1 MKRIKT
7 IFTATLM
14 AMAGTAGAQT
24 TNYVHI
30 IKTDGT
36 EIQFSQTE
44 IQSMT
49 IDTERLPTDYV
60 EFTHDGKTI
69 KVATMNLGATTVAE
83 SAKTCYGNYYAWA
96 ATEPYCTVAVA
107 SNSGTATPKEGH
119 SGGYKKEN
127 APYYSGSGYTKYT
140 SPGETLEA
148 SDDAA
153 TIEMGEGWHIPTQDE
168 IQTLYNACGG
178 SGEYMDITTIS
189 SGSSYSKGIY
199 YVNGATTPVTIGSD
213 TYKVNGWLF
222 VQNATTHVFFPAAGY
237 IMYTEML
244 DVGENGGYWSSTFYY
259 DETYD
264 NADKEQ
270 ASSLWLRNDNLFED
284 VFPSSHDTRETGL
297 TIRPFK
303 N

>member
-1 MKRIKT
+1 
-7 IFTATLM
+7 M
-14 AMAGTAGAQT
+14 AMACTAGAQT

-60 EFTHDGKTI
+60 EFTHDGKTV

-119 SGGYKKEN
+119 SGGYNKEN

-168 IQTLYNACGG
+168 LQTLHNACGG
-178 SGEYMDITTIS
+178 SDAQMIS

-199 YVNGATTPVTIGSD
+199 WVKGASAPVTIGGD
-213 TYKVNGWLF
+213 TYKVNGLLF
-222 VQNATTHVFFPAAGY
+222 VQDATTHVFFPAAGY
-237 IMYTEML
+237 ILKTTMEY
-244 DVGENGGYWSSTFYY
+244 VGQEGYYWASSPYS
-259 DETYD
+259 DEYND
-264 NADKEQ
+264 NAWGLLFNYGYGY
-270 ASSLWLRNDNLFED
+270 SYVYSNHHFLRY
-284 VFPSSHDTRETGL
+284 RGL

>member
-1 MKRIKT
+1 
-7 IFTATLM
+7 M

-60 EFTHDGKTI
+60 EFTHDGKTV

-83 SAKTCYGNYYAWA
+83 SAKTSYGNYYAWA
-96 ATEPYCTVAVA
+96 ATEPFCKVALSA
-107 SNSGTATPKEGH
+107 YSGTATPKDEYP
-119 SGGYKKEN
+119 GGYIDAN
-127 APYYSGSGYTKYT
+127 DPYDNGSDYTKYT
-140 SPGETLEA
+140 TSDATLEA

-153 TIEMGEGWHIPTQDE
+153 TIEMGEGWHIPTQE
-168 IQTLYNACGG
+168 ELQTLFNACGG
-178 SGEYMDITTIS
+178 TGESTLSTTIS

-199 YVNGATTPVTIGSD
+199 HVYGATTPVTIGGD
-213 TYKVNGWLF
+213 TYKVNGLLF
-222 VQNATTHVFFPAAGY
+222 VQDATTHVFFPATGY
-237 IMYTEML
+237 IMETTMRK
-244 DVGENGGYWSSTFYY
+244 VGDEGNYWSSTYYY
-259 DETYD
+259 DENEGINVDKDVASCLFFNNDKLFD
-264 NADKEQ
+264 N
-270 ASSLWLRNDNLFED
+270 
-284 VFPSSHDTRETGL
+284 VFLNNGCFRCFGL